1 MFAPVVESSNIS
13 ATSVPFSRIL
23 KRPYRLIRDER
34 KCKAQQLHTFHSGLA
49 RSPQS
54 CARCPSFCLSGGI
67 LYTAAPYE
75 NAQKAWL
82 QRST

>member
-1 MFAPVVESSNIS
+1 VFAPVVESSNMS

-23 KRPYRLIRDER
+23 KRPYRLIKDQR
-34 KCKAQQLHTFHSGLA
+34 KYKAQQPRTFHSGLA

-75 NAQKAWL
+75 NAQKARP